1 MYIHIPSNRQC
12 DKMTFFE
19 QDYIVF
25 KDTKEMKPV
34 TKEGLYSKYTLKEI
48 LE

>member
-1 MYIHIPSNRQC
+1 MYIHIPSNRRC
-12 DKMTFFE
+12 DKMRFFE

-25 KDTKEMKPV
+25 KDNQEMKPV

-48 LE
+48 LK